1 MSESLELKKN
11 MHSGAVPD
19 RVSSRCLLIS
29 HEADSARALWV
40 VCEMTQ
46 LSRQAPVDDTA
57 GG

>member
-1 MSESLELKKN
+1 

-40 VCEMTQ
+40 VYDTV
-46 LSRQAPVDDTA
+46 SRQAPVDDTA